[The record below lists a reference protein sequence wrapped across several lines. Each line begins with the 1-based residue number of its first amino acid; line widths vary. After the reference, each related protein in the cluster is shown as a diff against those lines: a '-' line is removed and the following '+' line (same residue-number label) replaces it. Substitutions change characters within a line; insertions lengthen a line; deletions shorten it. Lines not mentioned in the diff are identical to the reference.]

1 MQGVDTTIA
10 NVALP
15 HIQGSMSASQDQISW
30 VLTSYIVSSA
40 IMMPLTGWLA
50 GRFGVKYI
58 FLASVIGFTLASA
71 LCGAATSL
79 TQLVLYRVLQ
89 GMCGAGL
96 VPLGQATLFTIYP
109 RERHGYAMAIF
120 STGAMMGP
128 IIGPTLG
135 GWLTENLDWRWCFY
149 INLPVGAL
157 CALGIFVFIRQSRP
171 MRREQ
176 FDMFGFAMLSI
187 AVGSLQLMLDRGQ
200 IKDWFH
206 STEIWIEA
214 TIAALC
220 FYLLVVHT
228 MTAGERSFLNREL
241 LKSPNFVAGSLLMF
255 GVGMILSG
263 TLALMPSMMQVL
275 LNYPVFDAG
284 WMMAPR
290 GFGTMLAMFLVAR
303 LINRVDNRLFILV
316 GFLLTAASLWQ
327 MTGFS
332 LQMGSGPILF
342 AGFAQGFGLGCTFV
356 PLNLLALSGL
366 PHHILTQGTAIRALM
381 RMLGGSIGIAILET
395 QLTQNTQIVHSRLVE
410 HLRPDNPLAQA
421 PYLSAPFSLTR
432 PLGDR
437 RAQSRSH
444 PAGGDDRLYRRFR
457 ADADRDPRLLA
468 VAAAGP
474 RSAPAADT
482 GGGRRLAEGALPQA
496 AGFGVGHAAI
506 CPSLWDTQLGDH
518 LRRMQRGAKL
528 QPGNS
533 HRMSGGPPQS

>member
-1 MQGVDTTIA
+1 MRGESAPPVANRGAITATVICACIMQGLDTTIV
-10 NVALP
+10 NVCLP
-15 HIQGSMSASQDQISW
+15 HIQGSMSAAQDQISW

-58 FLASVIGFTLASA
+58 FLASIIGFTIASA

-79 TQLVLYRVLQ
+79 TQLVLFRMLQ
-89 GMCGAGL
+89 GICSAGL

-109 RERHGYAMAIF
+109 QEKHGQAMAIF

-157 CALGIFVFIRQSRP
+157 CALGVFLFIRQTRT
-171 MRREQ
+171 MRRNE
-176 FDMFGFAMLSI
+176 FDMFGFLMLSI

-200 IKDWFH
+200 LKDWFH
-206 STEIWIEA
+206 STEIWVEA
-214 TIAALC
+214 TISALC
-220 FYLLVVHT
+220 FYLLIIHT
-228 MTAGERSFLNREL
+228 MTTGDRSFVNREL

-275 LNYPVFDAG
+275 MNYPVFDAG

-303 LINRVDNRLFILV
+303 IIDRVDNRLFILV

-332 LQMGSGPILF
+332 LYMGSGPILF

-366 PHHILTQGTAIRALM
+366 PHHILTQGTALRALM
-381 RMLGGSIGIAILET
+381 RMLGGSIGIAILEAE
-395 QLTQNTQIVHSRLVE
+395 LTQNTQIVHSRLME

-421 PYLSAPFSLTR
+421 PLLPAPFSLTN
-432 PLGDR
+432 
-437 RAQSRSH
+437 
-444 PAGGDDRLYRRFR
+444 PAGIAALNQEVTRQAAMISYLDDFMLMLLVILASLPLLLLVRAPRRQV
-457 ADADRDPRLLA
+457 
-468 VAAAGP
+468 VAAA
-474 RSAPAADT
+474 D
-482 GGGRRLAEGALPQA
+482 
-496 AGFGVGHAAI
+496 
-506 CPSLWDTQLGDH
+506 D
-518 LRRMQRGAKL
+518 
-528 QPGNS
+528 
-533 HRMSGGPPQS
+533 

>member
-1 MQGVDTTIA
+1 MRGLRGETTSNRAAITATVITACVMQGLDTTIV
-10 NVALP
+10 NVCLP
-15 HIQGSMSASQDQISW
+15 HIQGSMSAAQDQISW
-30 VLTSYIVSSA
+30 ILTSYIVSSA

-50 GRFGVKYI
+50 ARFGVKYI
-58 FLASVIGFTLASA
+58 FLASVIGFTVASA

-89 GMCGAGL
+89 GVCSAGL
-96 VPLGQATLFTIYP
+96 VPLGQTTLFTIYP

-120 STGAMMGP
+120 SIGAMMGP

-135 GWLTENLDWRWCFY
+135 GWLTDNFDWRWCFY

-157 CALGIFVFIRQSRP
+157 CTLGVAVFIRQSRTL
-171 MRREQ
+171 RRDQ
-176 FDMFGFAMLSI
+176 FDMFGFVTLSI

-214 TIAALC
+214 TIAGLC
-220 FYLLVVHT
+220 FYLLAVHT
-228 MTAGERSFLNREL
+228 MTTGERSFLNREL

-275 LNYPVFDAG
+275 MNYPVFDAG

-303 LINRVDNRLFILV
+303 VINRIDNRLFILV

-327 MTGFS
+327 MTGYS
-332 LQMGSGPILF
+332 LYMGPGPILF

-366 PHHILTQGTAIRALM
+366 PHHILSQGTALRSLM

-395 QLTQNTQIVHSRLVE
+395 QLSQNTQIVHSRLIE

-421 PYLSAPFSLTR
+421 PYLTAPFGLTDPSGIAALNHEVTR
-432 PLGDR
+432 QAAMVAYNDDFALMLWVILACLPLLLLIRGPR
-437 RAQSRSH
+437 RE
-444 PAGGDDRLYRRFR
+444 PM
-457 ADADRDPRLLA
+457 P
-468 VAAAGP
+468 AAA
-474 RSAPAADT
+474 D
-482 GGGRRLAEGALPQA
+482 
-496 AGFGVGHAAI
+496 
-506 CPSLWDTQLGDH
+506 D
-518 LRRMQRGAKL
+518 
-528 QPGNS
+528 
-533 HRMSGGPPQS
+533 

>member
-30 VLTSYIVSSA
+30 VLTSYIVSAA
-40 IMMPLTGWLA
+40 IAMPLVGWLA
-50 GRFGVKYI
+50 DRLGVKYL
-58 FLASVIGFTLASA
+58 FLASVIAFAYSSS
-71 LCGAATSL
+71 LCGAATRL
-79 TQLVLYRVLQ
+79 PQLVLYRILQ
-89 GMCGAGL
+89 GVFGAGL
-96 VPLGQATLFTIYP
+96 VPLGQATLFSIYP

-128 IIGPTLG
+128 ILGPTMG

-157 CALGIFVFIRQSRP
+157 VALVIVAFIRPSRP
-171 MRREQ
+171 MRRDQ

-200 IKDWFH
+200 IKDWFY

-214 TIAALC
+214 TISVLC

-275 LNYPVFDAG
+275 MNYPVFDAG

-303 LINRVDNRLFILV
+303 MINRVDNRLFILV

-332 LQMGSGPILF
+332 LLMGSGPILF

-366 PHHILTQGTAIRALM
+366 PNHIMTQGTALRALM

-410 HLRPDNPLAQA
+410 WLRPDNPLAQA
-421 PYLSAPFSLTR
+421 PFLAAPFSLTTPSGIAALNQEVTR
-432 PLGDR
+432 QAAMIGYIDDFALMLIVILACLPLLLLVRSPR
-437 RAQSRSH
+437 RQ
-444 PAGGDDRLYRRFR
+444 P
-457 ADADRDPRLLA
+457 
-468 VAAAGP
+468 VAAA
-474 RSAPAADT
+474 AA
-482 GGGRRLAEGALPQA
+482 A
-496 AGFGVGHAAI
+496 
-506 CPSLWDTQLGDH
+506 
-518 LRRMQRGAKL
+518 
-528 QPGNS
+528 
-533 HRMSGGPPQS
+533 

>member
-1 MQGVDTTIA
+1 MQAAAAIRPTANARLGLTTATIICACVMQGLDTTIV
-10 NVALP
+10 NVCLP

-50 GRFGVKYI
+50 GRFGVRPI
-58 FLASVIGFTLASA
+58 FLASVIGFVIASA

-79 TQLVLYRVLQ
+79 NQLVLFRMLQ
-89 GMCGAGL
+89 GICSAGL

-109 RERHGYAMAIF
+109 REKHGKAMAIF

-128 IIGPTLG
+128 ILGPTLG

-157 CALGIFVFIRQSRP
+157 CALGIFVCIRQAGNI
-171 MRREQ
+171 RRDP
-176 FDMFGFAMLSI
+176 FDAFGFAMLSLG
-187 AVGSLQLMLDRGQ
+187 VGSLQLMLDRGQ
-200 IKDWFH
+200 LKDWFT
-206 STEIWIEA
+206 STEIWVEA
-214 TIAALC
+214 TIAGLC

-228 MTAGERSFLNREL
+228 MTTGERSFVNREL
-241 LKSPNFVAGSLLMF
+241 LKSPNFVAGSVLMF

-275 LNYPVFDAG
+275 LHYPVFDAG

-303 LINRVDNRLFILV
+303 IINKVDNRIFILV

-332 LQMGSGPILF
+332 LQMGSGPLIF
-342 AGFAQGFGLGCTFV
+342 ASFAQGFGLGCTFV

-366 PHHILTQGTAIRALM
+366 PHHILAQGTAIRALM

-395 QLTQNTQIVHSRLVE
+395 QLTQNTQIVHSRLIE

-421 PYLSAPFSLTR
+421 PLLAAPFSLTSPSGIAALNHEVTRQAAMIGYIDDFALMLFIILASLPLLLLVRSPR
-432 PLGDR
+432 PR
-437 RAQSRSH
+437 TV
-444 PAGGDDRLYRRFR
+444 P
-457 ADADRDPRLLA
+457 
-468 VAAAGP
+468 AAA
-474 RSAPAADT
+474 D
-482 GGGRRLAEGALPQA
+482 
-496 AGFGVGHAAI
+496 
-506 CPSLWDTQLGDH
+506 D
-518 LRRMQRGAKL
+518 
-528 QPGNS
+528 
-533 HRMSGGPPQS
+533 

>member
-1 MQGVDTTIA
+1 MTTATIICACIMQGVDTTIA

-50 GRFGVKYI
+50 ARFGVKYI
-58 FLASVIGFTLASA
+58 FMASVVGFTVASA

-79 TQLVLYRVLQ
+79 SQLVIYRILQ
-89 GMCGAGL
+89 GISGAGL

-135 GWLTENLDWRWCFY
+135 GWLTENLGWRWCFY

-157 CALGIFVFIRQSRP
+157 VALGIFLFIRPTRP
-171 MRREQ
+171 MRRDE

-187 AVGSLQLMLDRGQ
+187 GVGSLQLMLDRGQ
-200 IKDWFH
+200 LKDWFH
-206 STEIWIEA
+206 STEIWIEG
-214 TIAALC
+214 TVAALC
-220 FYLLVVHT
+220 FYLLLVHT
-228 MTAGERSFLNREL
+228 MTAGERSFVNREL

-275 LNYPVFDAG
+275 MNYPVFDAG

-303 LINRVDNRLFILV
+303 FINRVDNRLFILV

-332 LQMGSGPILF
+332 LLMGSGPILF
-342 AGFAQGFGLGCTFV
+342 ASFAQGFGLGCTFV

-366 PHHILTQGTAIRALM
+366 PNHIMTQGTAIRALM

-410 HLRPDNPLAQA
+410 WLRPDNPLAQA
-421 PYLSAPFSLTR
+421 PYLAAPFNLTTPTGIAALNHEVTR
-432 PLGDR
+432 QAAMIGYIDDFALMLIVILASVPLLLLVRGPR
-437 RAQSRSH
+437 RQ
-444 PAGGDDRLYRRFR
+444 PAT
-457 ADADRDPRLLA
+457 
-468 VAAAGP
+468 AAA
-474 RSAPAADT
+474 D
-482 GGGRRLAEGALPQA
+482 
-496 AGFGVGHAAI
+496 
-506 CPSLWDTQLGDH
+506 D
-518 LRRMQRGAKL
+518 
-528 QPGNS
+528 
-533 HRMSGGPPQS
+533 